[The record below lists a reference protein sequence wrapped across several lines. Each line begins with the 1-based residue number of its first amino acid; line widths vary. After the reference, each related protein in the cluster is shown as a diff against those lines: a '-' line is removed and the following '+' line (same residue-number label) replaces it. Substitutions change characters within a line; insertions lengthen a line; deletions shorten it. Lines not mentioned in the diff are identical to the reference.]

1 MARKGSFGDFV
12 STLHFIIPQYVHQ
25 KKLKKIQTAEFVFK
39 IKRLICTASRL
50 ISVGTLWDI
59 CTRYNL
65 SKSAEEQRL
74 VVICNTA
81 LSLTQPKSYLTSD
94 ASRIWKSSIHCLF
107 EKKRACSELCVRL
120 YSRAGSTPIATTWLA
135 VSWFWG
141 CDLLAS
147 VFENPLHWTWELIS
161 WQENILDRRG
171 EGTSPKPISTCYS
184 KLLGSIQATILRLIL
199 AEVFLQSWNL
209 SVPSVPAAV

>member
-65 SKSAEEQRL
+65 SKSAKEQRL

-81 LSLTQPKSYLTSD
+81 LSLWHPKSYLTSD

-107 EKKRACSELCVRL
+107 EKKESMLRTVCAAVQQSRQQPPVRL
-120 YSRAGSTPIATTWLA
+120 PGWQSADSEAAT
-135 VSWFWG
+135 
-141 CDLLAS
+141 C
-147 VFENPLHWTWELIS
+147 
-161 WQENILDRRG
+161 
-171 EGTSPKPISTCYS
+171 SP
-184 KLLGSIQATILRLIL
+184 
-199 AEVFLQSWNL
+199 VFLRTLCIGPES
-209 SVPSVPAAV
+209 S

>member
-59 CTRYNL
+59 CTCYNL

-81 LSLTQPKSYLTSD
+81 LSLCQPNSHLTSD
-94 ASRIWKSSIHCLF
+94 ASRIWKSSICCLF
-107 EKKRACSELCVRL
+107 EKKEHAQNCVCGCTAEPAAPPVRL
-120 YSRAGSTPIATTWLA
+120 PGWQSADSEAAT
-135 VSWFWG
+135 
-141 CDLLAS
+141 C
-147 VFENPLHWTWELIS
+147 
-161 WQENILDRRG
+161 
-171 EGTSPKPISTCYS
+171 SP
-184 KLLGSIQATILRLIL
+184 
-199 AEVFLQSWNL
+199 VFLRTLCIGPES
-209 SVPSVPAAV
+209 S

>member
-81 LSLTQPKSYLTSD
+81 LSLCQPNSHLTSD

-107 EKKRACSELCVRL
+107 EKREHAQNCVCGCT
-120 YSRAGSTPIATTWLA
+120 AEPAATPIATTWLA

-147 VFENPLHWTWELIS
+147 V
-161 WQENILDRRG
+161 
-171 EGTSPKPISTCYS
+171 
-184 KLLGSIQATILRLIL
+184 LRTLCIGP
-199 AEVFLQSWNL
+199 ES
-209 SVPSVPAAV
+209 S

>member
-59 CTRYNL
+59 CTCYNL

-81 LSLTQPKSYLTSD
+81 LSLCQPNSHLTSD

-120 YSRAGSTPIATTWLA
+120 YSRAGSNPQCDYLA
-135 VSWFWG
+135 
-141 CDLLAS
+141 
-147 VFENPLHWTWELIS
+147 
-161 WQENILDRRG
+161 
-171 EGTSPKPISTCYS
+171 
-184 KLLGSIQATILRLIL
+184 GSQLILRLRL
-199 AEVFLQSWNL
+199 ARQCFREPFALDLRAHKLAREYSRSKRRRYKPQTYFNL
-209 SVPSVPAAV
+209 L

>member
-81 LSLTQPKSYLTSD
+81 LSLCQPNSHLTSD

-107 EKKRACSELCVRL
+107 EKKESMLRTVCAAVQQSRQHPQCDYLAGSQLILRLRLARQCFWEPFALDLRAHKLARE
-120 YSRAGSTPIATTWLA
+120 YSRAKRRRYKPQIY
-135 VSWFWG
+135 VN
-141 CDLLAS
+141 LL
-147 VFENPLHWTWELIS
+147 
-161 WQENILDRRG
+161 
-171 EGTSPKPISTCYS
+171 
-184 KLLGSIQATILRLIL
+184 
-199 AEVFLQSWNL
+199 
-209 SVPSVPAAV
+209 